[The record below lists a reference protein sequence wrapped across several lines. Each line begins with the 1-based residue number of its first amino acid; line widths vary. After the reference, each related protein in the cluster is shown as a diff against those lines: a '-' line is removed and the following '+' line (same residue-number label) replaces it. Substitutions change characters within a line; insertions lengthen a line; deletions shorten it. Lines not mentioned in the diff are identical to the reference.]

1 MKRYTRYL
9 DFDVSAETI
18 VIAEALPGRERARD
32 LGTIP
37 YQLDN
42 VTQWVCRQAG
52 AATLLI

>member
-18 VIAEALPGRERARD
+18 VIAEALFGRERARD

-42 VTQWVCRQAG
+42 VTQWVCRQVG